1 VFRAFART
9 VYQARER
16 IVVLDTAPTG
26 HTLLLLD
33 AAQSYQREVQRTN
46 ANVPAE
52 VSQLLVRLRDPEFA
66 RMLVVTLAEST
77 PVHEAERLQED
88 LRRAGIEPF
97 GWIINASLATSGTTH
112 PTLRARAAAELV
124 HIDRVA
130 ELSEHATWL
139 VAWAPQ
145 APVGA
150 DALRELAAARALT
163 AS

>member
-1 VFRAFART
+1 
-9 VYQARER
+9 
-16 IVVLDTAPTG
+16 
-26 HTLLLLD
+26 
-33 AAQSYQREVQRTN
+33 
-46 ANVPAE
+46 
-52 VSQLLVRLRDPEFA
+52 
-66 RMLVVTLAEST
+66 MLVVTLAEST